1 MPTAFVLGAGLG
13 TRLRPLTDR
22 LPKPLIPIAHEPI
35 LVRAFRHLAAGLG
48 CDRFVVNTHHRAE
61 EYGKMFPDGKWEG
74 KEVVFRHE
82 PILLD
87 TGGGLTN
94 ARDLFP
100 PGESIALYNG
110 DILCDAPLAP
120 LAEAHTRAG
129 ADATLLL
136 RSSGGLRNVVC
147 AVGGCAG
154 GEYPEGPVLDLR
166 ALRGADGLRFQFAGI
181 AMLGPRFLDF
191 LPPPGGIFSLIPEF
205 TRAIDAGLRIHGVVI
220 DEGVWSDLGTPEALL
235 EAHRFFEKPG
245 FPRHAPEHSPRIHP
259 SAEVADGAV
268 DELSWVGPGCVVPE
282 GCRVEESVLLP
293 GTRLAPGEV
302 VRREVR
308 GA

>member
-22 LPKPLIPIAHEPI
+22 LPKPLIPVAHEPI
-35 LVRAFRHLAAGLG
+35 LVRAFRHLAADLG
-48 CDRFVVNTHHRAE
+48 SDRYVVNTHHRAE

-100 PGESIALYNG
+100 PGETIALYNG

-120 LAEAHTRAG
+120 LAEAHTRTG

-136 RSSGGLRNVVC
+136 RSSGALRNVVC
-147 AVGGCAG
+147 AVGGG
-154 GEYPEGPVLDLR
+154 GQHAEGPILDLR
-166 ALRGADGLRFQFAGI
+166 NLRGVEGPRFQFAGI
-181 AMLGPRFLDF
+181 AMIGPRFLDF
-191 LPPPGGIFSLIPEF
+191 LPASGGIFSLIPEF
-205 TRAIDAGLRIHGVVI
+205 VRAIDAGLTIQGVVI
-220 DEGVWSDLGTPEALL
+220 DAGEWSDLGTPEALL
-235 EAHRFFEKPG
+235 AAHRLFIDGK
-245 FPRHAPEHSPRIHP
+245 FPRHMPEDVPRIHP
-259 SAEVADGAV
+259 TADVFPGTV
-268 DELSWVGPGCVVPE
+268 DGYSWVGPGCVVPE
-282 GCRVEESVLLP
+282 GCRVEETVLLQ
-293 GTRLAPGEV
+293 GAKLKPGETLLHEI
-302 VRREVR
+302 RDE
-308 GA
+308 

>member
-22 LPKPLIPIAHEPI
+22 LPKPLIAIAHEPI
-35 LVRAFRHLAAGLG
+35 LVRAFRHLAADLG

-100 PGESIALYNG
+100 PGENIALYNG
-110 DILCDAPLAP
+110 DILCDAPLAL
-120 LAEAHTRAG
+120 LAKAHARME

-136 RSSGGLRNVVC
+136 RSSGEPRNVVC
-147 AVGGCAG
+147 ATGVC
-154 GEYPEGPVLDLR
+154 GESPEGPVLDLR
-166 ALRGADGLRFQFAGI
+166 DLRGAVGPRFQFAGI
-181 AMLGPRFLDF
+181 AMIGPRFLDF
-191 LPPPGGIFSLIPEF
+191 LAPPGGIFSLIPEF
-205 TRAIDAGLRIHGVVI
+205 TRAIDAGLNIHGVVI
-220 DEGVWSDLGTPEALL
+220 DEGEWSDLGTPEALL
-235 EAHRFFEKPG
+235 RAHQLFVYG
-245 FPRHAPEHSPRIHP
+245 DFPRHAPEDVPRIH
-259 SAEVADGAV
+259 AAADVFPGTV
-268 DELSWVGPGCVVPE
+268 DGYSWVGAGCVVPE
-282 GCRVEESVLLP
+282 GCRVTASVLLP
-293 GTRLAPGEV
+293 GAKLKPGETLCHGL
-302 VRREVR
+302 R

>member
-22 LPKPLIPIAHEPI
+22 LPKPLIPVAHEPI
-35 LVRAFRHLAAGLG
+35 LVRAFRHLAADLG
-48 CDRFVVNTHHRAE
+48 CDRYVVNTHHRAE

-120 LAEAHTRAG
+120 LAEAHARAG

-147 AVGGCAG
+147 EVGGG

-166 ALRGADGLRFQFAGI
+166 DLRGADGPRFQFAGI
-181 AMLGPRFLDF
+181 AMIGPRFLEF
-191 LPPPGGIFSLIPEF
+191 LPAPGGIFSLIPEF
-205 TRAIDAGLRIHGVVI
+205 TRAIDAGLKIHGVVI
-220 DEGVWSDLGTPEALL
+220 DAGEWSDLGTPEALL
-235 EAHRFFEKPG
+235 GAHRLFVQGG
-245 FPRHAPEHSPRIHP
+245 FPRHAPEDTVRIHP
-259 SAEVADGAV
+259 TADVFPGTV
-268 DELSWVGPGCVVPE
+268 DGYSWVGPDCVVPE
-282 GCRVEESVLLP
+282 GCRVTASVLLP
-293 GTRLAPGEV
+293 GVRLQPGETV
-302 VRREVR
+302 HHEIRD
-308 GA
+308 A

>member
-22 LPKPLIPIAHEPI
+22 LPKPLIAIAHEPI
-35 LVRAFRHLAAGLG
+35 LVRAFRHLALDLG

-61 EYGKMFPDGKWEG
+61 EYGKMFPDGNWENRP
-74 KEVVFRHE
+74 VIFRHE

-120 LAEAHTRAG
+120 LAAAHARSN
-129 ADATLLL
+129 ADVTLLL
-136 RSSGGLRNVVC
+136 RSSGDLRNVVC
-147 AVGGCAG
+147 AAEGGGDFA
-154 GEYPEGPVLDLR
+154 EGPILDLR
-166 ALRGADGLRFQFAGI
+166 GLRGAGGPSFQFAGI
-181 AMLGPRFLDF
+181 ALVGPRFLDF

-205 TRAIDAGLRIHGVVI
+205 ARAIDAGLKIRGIVI
-220 DEGVWSDLGTPEALL
+220 DQGEWSDLGTPEALL
-235 EAHRFFEKPG
+235 EAHRLFQRTG
-245 FPRHAPEHSPRIHP
+245 FPRYAPEEAPLIHP
-259 SAEVADGAV
+259 LAEVTADTV
-268 DELSWVGPGCVVPE
+268 DHLSWVGPDCVVPE
-282 GCRVEESVLLP
+282 GCRVEEALLLP
-293 GTRLAPGEV
+293 GAKLAPGEV
-302 VRREVR
+302 LHRVVR